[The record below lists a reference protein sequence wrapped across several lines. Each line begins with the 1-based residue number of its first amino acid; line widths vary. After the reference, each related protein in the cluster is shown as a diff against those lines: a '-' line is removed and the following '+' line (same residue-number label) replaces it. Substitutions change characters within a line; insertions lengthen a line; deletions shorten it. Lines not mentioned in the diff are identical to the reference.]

1 MSRLSLDAI
10 RVINTIKNTGSFS
23 MAAEA
28 LHKTPSAISY
38 RVSNIENKLCVKLF
52 HRNGPM
58 ITLTDEGEFLL
69 QEGAWILNAVED
81 LESRVRNIPKL
92 DNNIRIVV
100 DKFFPLETLTQDIR
114 DYIGHNPCANISV
127 QREALNGT
135 WDALKNNRAD
145 LVIAIGQIPDSVQ
158 AKTLML
164 GKLEFVLCVSPSHPF
179 AAQKQAVSKNQRIN
193 DIVVAIADSSHEL
206 PKRSSGI
213 LPLQRQLVVCD
224 VESELALLKR
234 GIGHGFLPPAL
245 IKQELSRGELVTV
258 PVDTQKGDEMIWLA
272 WHPASKGSGFNWW
285 HERLTR
291 KSDVFSLMGR
301 EVVRDGGFPWCNR

>member
-1 MSRLSLDAI
+1 
-10 RVINTIKNTGSFS
+10 

-38 RVSNIENKLCVKLF
+38 RVSNIESKLCVKLF

-69 QEGAWILNAVED
+69 QEGSWILNAVQD

-100 DKFFPLETLTQDIR
+100 DKFFPLETITQDIR
-114 DYIGHNPCANISV
+114 DYIQHSPNANISV

-145 LVIAIGQIPDSVQ
+145 LIIAIGQIPDSVQ

-164 GKLEFVLCVSPSHPF
+164 GKLNFVLCVSPSHPF
-179 AAQKQAVSKNQRIN
+179 AAQKKPVDKNQRLN
-193 DIVVAIADSSHEL
+193 DIVVVIADSSHEL
-206 PKRSSGI
+206 PKRNHGTM
-213 LPLQRQLVVCD
+213 PLQRQLVVCD
-224 VESELALLKR
+224 VESKLALLKR
-234 GIGHGFLPPAL
+234 GIGHGFLPPSL
-245 IKQELSRGELVTV
+245 IEKELASGELVTV
-258 PVDTQKGDEMIWLA
+258 PVDMQKGDEMIWLA
-272 WHPASKGSGFNWW
+272 WHPASKGTGFTWW

-301 EVVRDGGFPWCNR
+301 EVIRDGGYPWCNN

>member
-1 MSRLSLDAI
+1 MTRLSLDAI
-10 RVINTIKNTGSFS
+10 KIISTIKSTGSFS

-28 LHKTPSAISY
+28 QHKTPSAISY
-38 RVSNIENKLCVKLF
+38 RVSNIESKLCVKLF

-69 QEGAWILNAVED
+69 QEGSWILNAVQD

-100 DKFFPLETLTQDIR
+100 DKFFPLETITQDIR
-114 DYIGHNPCANISV
+114 DYIQHSPNANISV

-145 LVIAIGQIPDSVQ
+145 LIIAIGQIPDSVQ

-164 GKLEFVLCVSPSHPF
+164 GKLNFVLCVSPSHPF
-179 AAQKQAVSKNQRIN
+179 AAQKKPVDKNQRLN
-193 DIVVAIADSSHEL
+193 DIVVVIADSSHEL
-206 PKRSSGI
+206 PKRNHGTM
-213 LPLQRQLVVCD
+213 PLQRQLVVCD
-224 VESELALLKR
+224 VESKLALLKR
-234 GIGHGFLPPAL
+234 GIGHGFLPPSL
-245 IKQELSRGELVTV
+245 IEKELASGELVTV
-258 PVDTQKGDEMIWLA
+258 PVDMQKGDEMIWLA
-272 WHPASKGSGFNWW
+272 WHPASKGTGFTWW

-301 EVVRDGGFPWCNR
+301 EVVRDGGYPWCNN

>member
-1 MSRLSLDAI
+1 MTRLSLDAI
-10 RVINTIKNTGSFS
+10 KIISTIKSTGSFS

-38 RVSNIENKLCVKLF
+38 RVSNIESKLCVKLF

-69 QEGAWILNAVED
+69 QEGSWILNAVQD

-114 DYIGHNPCANISV
+114 DYIQHSPNANISV

-145 LVIAIGQIPDSVQ
+145 LIIAIGQIPDSVQ

-164 GKLEFVLCVSPSHPF
+164 GKLNFVLCVSPSHPF
-179 AAQKQAVSKNQRIN
+179 AAQKKPVDKNQRLN

-206 PKRSSGI
+206 PKRNHGTM
-213 LPLQRQLVVCD
+213 PLQRQLVVCD
-224 VESELALLKR
+224 VESKLALLKR
-234 GIGHGFLPPAL
+234 GIGHGFLPPSL
-245 IKQELSRGELVTV
+245 IEKELASGELVTV
-258 PVDTQKGDEMIWLA
+258 PVDMQKGDEMIWLA
-272 WHPASKGSGFNWW
+272 WHPASKGTGFTWW

-301 EVVRDGGFPWCNR
+301 EVVRDGGYPWCNN

>member
-10 RVINTIKNTGSFS
+10 RVISTIKNTGSFS

-38 RVSNIENKLCVKLF
+38 RVSHIENKLSVKLF

-69 QEGAWILNAVED
+69 QEGAWILNAMAD

-92 DNNIRIVV
+92 DSSIRIVV
-100 DKFFPLETLTQDIR
+100 DKFFPLETLIQDIR
-114 DYIGHNPCANISV
+114 DYIGHHPSANISV
-127 QREALNGT
+127 QRESLNGT

-158 AKTLML
+158 AKTLIL

-179 AAQKQAVSKNQRIN
+179 AAQKQAVSKSQRIN

-206 PKRSSGI
+206 PKRSNGI
-213 LPLQRQLVVCD
+213 FPLQRQLMVCD

-258 PVDTQKGDEMIWLA
+258 AVDTQKGDEMIWLA
-272 WHPASKGSGFNWW
+272 WHPASKGNGFNWW

-291 KSDVFSLMGR
+291 KSDVFSLIGR
-301 EVVRDGGFPWCNR
+301 EVVREGGLPWSNR

>member
-1 MSRLSLDAI
+1 MTRLSLDAI
-10 RVINTIKNTGSFS
+10 KIISTIKSTGSFS

-38 RVSNIENKLCVKLF
+38 RVSNIESKLCVKLF

-69 QEGAWILNAVED
+69 QEGSWILNAVQD

-114 DYIGHNPCANISV
+114 DYIQHSPNANISV

-145 LVIAIGQIPDSVQ
+145 LIIAIGQIPDSVQ

-164 GKLEFVLCVSPSHPF
+164 GKLNFVLCVSPSHPF
-179 AAQKQAVSKNQRIN
+179 AAQKKPVDKNQRLN
-193 DIVVAIADSSHEL
+193 DIVVVIADSSHEL
-206 PKRSSGI
+206 PKRNHGTM
-213 LPLQRQLVVCD
+213 PLQRQLVVCD
-224 VESELALLKR
+224 VESKLALLKR
-234 GIGHGFLPPAL
+234 GIGHGFLPPSL
-245 IKQELSRGELVTV
+245 IEKELASGELVTV
-258 PVDTQKGDEMIWLA
+258 PVDMQKGDEMIWLA
-272 WHPASKGSGFNWW
+272 WHPASKGTGFTWW

-301 EVVRDGGFPWCNR
+301 EVVRDGGYPWCNN

>member
-1 MSRLSLDAI
+1 MTRLSLDAI
-10 RVINTIKNTGSFS
+10 KIISTIKSTGSFS

-38 RVSNIENKLCVKLF
+38 RVSNIESKLCVKLF

-69 QEGAWILNAVED
+69 QEGSWILNAVQD

-100 DKFFPLETLTQDIR
+100 DNFFPLETITQDIR
-114 DYIGHNPCANISV
+114 DYIQHSPNANIAV

-145 LVIAIGQIPDSVQ
+145 LIIAIGQIPDSVQ

-164 GKLEFVLCVSPSHPF
+164 GKLNFVLCVSPSHPF
-179 AAQKQAVSKNQRIN
+179 AAQKKPVDKNQRLN
-193 DIVVAIADSSHEL
+193 DIVVVIADSSHEL
-206 PKRSSGI
+206 PKRNHGTM
-213 LPLQRQLVVCD
+213 PLQRQLVVCD
-224 VESELALLKR
+224 VESKLALLKR

-245 IKQELSRGELVTV
+245 IEKELASGELVTV
-258 PVDTQKGDEMIWLA
+258 PVDMQKGDEMIWLA
-272 WHPASKGSGFNWW
+272 WHPASKGAGFSWW

-301 EVVRDGGFPWCNR
+301 EVIRDGGYPWCNN

>member
-1 MSRLSLDAI
+1 MTRLSLDAI
-10 RVINTIKNTGSFS
+10 KIISTIKSTGSFS

-38 RVSNIENKLCVKLF
+38 RVSNIESKLCVKLF
-52 HRNGPM
+52 HRNGPT

-69 QEGAWILNAVED
+69 QEGGWILNAVQD

-100 DKFFPLETLTQDIR
+100 DNFFPLEAITQDIR
-114 DYIGHNPCANISV
+114 DYIGHSPSANISV

-145 LVIAIGQIPDSVQ
+145 LIIAIGQIPDSVQ

-164 GKLEFVLCVSPSHPF
+164 GKLNFVLCVSPSHPF
-179 AAQKQAVSKNQRIN
+179 AAQKKPVDKNQRLN
-193 DIVVAIADSSHEL
+193 DIVVVIADSSHEL
-206 PKRSSGI
+206 PKRNHGTM
-213 LPLQRQLVVCD
+213 PLQRQLVVCD
-224 VESELALLKR
+224 VESKLALLKR

-245 IKQELSRGELVTV
+245 IEKELASGELVTV
-258 PVDTQKGDEMIWLA
+258 PVDMQKGDEMIWLA
-272 WHPASKGSGFNWW
+272 WHPASKGAGFTWW
-285 HERLTR
+285 RERLTR

-301 EVVRDGGFPWCNR
+301 EVIRDGGYPWCNN

>member
-1 MSRLSLDAI
+1 MTRLSLDAI
-10 RVINTIKNTGSFS
+10 KIISTIKSTGSFS
-23 MAAEA
+23 MAVEA

-38 RVSNIENKLCVKLF
+38 RVSNIESKLCVKLF

-69 QEGAWILNAVED
+69 QEGSWILNAVQD

-100 DKFFPLETLTQDIR
+100 DNFFPLETITQDIR
-114 DYIGHNPCANISV
+114 EYIQHSPNANISV

-145 LVIAIGQIPDSVQ
+145 LIIAIGQIPDSVQ

-164 GKLEFVLCVSPSHPF
+164 GKLNFVLCVSPSHPF
-179 AAQKQAVSKNQRIN
+179 AAQKKPVDKNQRLN
-193 DIVVAIADSSHEL
+193 DIVVVIADSSHEL
-206 PKRSSGI
+206 PKRNHGTM
-213 LPLQRQLVVCD
+213 PLQRQLVVCD
-224 VESELALLKR
+224 VESKLALLKR

-245 IKQELSRGELVTV
+245 IEKELASGELVTV
-258 PVDTQKGDEMIWLA
+258 PVDMQKGDEMIWLA
-272 WHPASKGSGFNWW
+272 WHPASKGAGFTWW

-301 EVVRDGGFPWCNR
+301 EVIRDGGYPWCNN

>member
-1 MSRLSLDAI
+1 MTRLSLDAI
-10 RVINTIKNTGSFS
+10 KIISTIKSTGSFS

-38 RVSNIENKLCVKLF
+38 RVSNIESKLCVKLF

-69 QEGAWILNAVED
+69 QEGSWILNAVQD

-100 DKFFPLETLTQDIR
+100 DKFFPLETITQDIR
-114 DYIGHNPCANISV
+114 DYIQHSPNANISV

-145 LVIAIGQIPDSVQ
+145 LIIAIGQIPDSVQ

-164 GKLEFVLCVSPSHPF
+164 GKLNFVLCVSPSHPF
-179 AAQKQAVSKNQRIN
+179 AAQKKPVDKNQRLN
-193 DIVVAIADSSHEL
+193 DIVVVIADSSHEL
-206 PKRSSGI
+206 PKRNHGTM
-213 LPLQRQLVVCD
+213 PLQRQLVVCD
-224 VESELALLKR
+224 VESKLALLKR
-234 GIGHGFLPPAL
+234 GIGHGFLPPSL
-245 IKQELSRGELVTV
+245 IEKELASGELVTV
-258 PVDTQKGDEMIWLA
+258 PVDMQKGDEMIWLA
-272 WHPASKGSGFNWW
+272 WHPASKGTGFTWW

-301 EVVRDGGFPWCNR
+301 EVIRDGGYPWCNN

>member
-1 MSRLSLDAI
+1 MTRLSLDAI
-10 RVINTIKNTGSFS
+10 KIISTIKSTGSFS

-38 RVSNIENKLCVKLF
+38 RVSNIESKLCVKLF

-69 QEGAWILNAVED
+69 QEGSWILNAVQD

-114 DYIGHNPCANISV
+114 DYIQHSPNANISV

-145 LVIAIGQIPDSVQ
+145 LIIAIGQIPDSVQ

-164 GKLEFVLCVSPSHPF
+164 GKLNFVLCVSPSHPF
-179 AAQKQAVSKNQRIN
+179 AAQKKPVDKNQRLN
-193 DIVVAIADSSHEL
+193 DIVVVIADSSHEL
-206 PKRSSGI
+206 PKRNHGTM
-213 LPLQRQLVVCD
+213 PLQRQLVVCD
-224 VESELALLKR
+224 VESKLALLKR
-234 GIGHGFLPPAL
+234 GIGHGFLPPSL
-245 IKQELSRGELVTV
+245 IEKELASGELVTV
-258 PVDTQKGDEMIWLA
+258 PVDMQKGDEMIWLA
-272 WHPASKGSGFNWW
+272 WHPASKGTGFTWW
-285 HERLTR
+285 HERLTC

-301 EVVRDGGFPWCNR
+301 EVVRDGGYPWCNN

>member
-1 MSRLSLDAI
+1 MTRLSLDAI
-10 RVINTIKNTGSFS
+10 KIISTIKSTGSFS

-38 RVSNIENKLCVKLF
+38 RVSNIESKLCVKLF

-69 QEGAWILNAVED
+69 QEGSWILNAVQD

-100 DKFFPLETLTQDIR
+100 DKFFPLETITQDIR
-114 DYIGHNPCANISV
+114 DYIQHSPNANISV

-145 LVIAIGQIPDSVQ
+145 LIIAIGQIPDSVQ

-164 GKLEFVLCVSPSHPF
+164 GKLNFVLCVSPSHPF
-179 AAQKQAVSKNQRIN
+179 AAQKKPVDKNQRLN
-193 DIVVAIADSSHEL
+193 DIVVVIADSSHEL
-206 PKRSSGI
+206 PKRNHGTM
-213 LPLQRQLVVCD
+213 PLQRQLVVCD
-224 VESELALLKR
+224 VESKLSLLKR

-245 IKQELSRGELVTV
+245 IEKELASGELVTV
-258 PVDTQKGDEMIWLA
+258 PVDMQKGDEMIWLA
-272 WHPASKGSGFNWW
+272 WHPASKGAGFSWW

-301 EVVRDGGFPWCNR
+301 EVIRDGGYPWCNN

>member
-1 MSRLSLDAI
+1 MTRLSLDAI
-10 RVINTIKNTGSFS
+10 KIISTIKNTGSFS

-38 RVSNIENKLCVKLF
+38 RVSNIESKLSVKLF
-52 HRNGPM
+52 HRNGPV

-69 QEGAWILNAVED
+69 KEGGWILNAVQD
-81 LESRVRNIPKL
+81 LESRVKNIPKL

-100 DKFFPLETLTQDIR
+100 DKLFPLETMTQDIR
-114 DYIGHNPCANISV
+114 DYIGHSPNANISI

-145 LVIAIGQIPDSVQ
+145 LIIAIGQIPDSVQ

-164 GKLEFVLCVSPSHPF
+164 GKLDFVLCVSPSHPF
-179 AAQKQAVSKNQRIN
+179 AAQKKPVSKNQRLS
-193 DIVVAIADSSHEL
+193 DIVVTIADSSQEL
-206 PKRSSGI
+206 PKRNTGV

-224 VESELALLKR
+224 VESKLALLKR
-234 GIGHGFLPPAL
+234 GIGHGFLPPML
-245 IKQELSRGELVTV
+245 IEKELANGELVAV
-258 PVDTQKGDEMIWLA
+258 PVEMQKGDEMIWLA
-272 WHPASKGSGFNWW
+272 WHPASKGVGFNWW

-301 EVVRDGGFPWCNR
+301 ELVRDGGYPWCNN

>member
-1 MSRLSLDAI
+1 MTRLSLDAI
-10 RVINTIKNTGSFS
+10 KIISTIKSTGSFS

-38 RVSNIENKLCVKLF
+38 RVSNIESKLCVKLF

-69 QEGAWILNAVED
+69 QEGSWILNAVQD

-114 DYIGHNPCANISV
+114 DYIQHSPNANISV

-145 LVIAIGQIPDSVQ
+145 LIIAIGQIPDSVQ

-164 GKLEFVLCVSPSHPF
+164 GKLNFVLCVSPSHPF
-179 AAQKQAVSKNQRIN
+179 AAQKKPVDKNQRLN
-193 DIVVAIADSSHEL
+193 DIVVVIADSSHEL
-206 PKRSSGI
+206 PKRNHGTM
-213 LPLQRQLVVCD
+213 PLQRQLVVCD
-224 VESELALLKR
+224 VESKLALLKR
-234 GIGHGFLPPAL
+234 GIGHGFLPPSL
-245 IKQELSRGELVTV
+245 IEKELASGELVTV
-258 PVDTQKGDEMIWLA
+258 PVDMQKGDEMIWLA
-272 WHPASKGSGFNWW
+272 WHPASKGTGFTWW

-301 EVVRDGGFPWCNR
+301 EVIRDGGYPWCNN